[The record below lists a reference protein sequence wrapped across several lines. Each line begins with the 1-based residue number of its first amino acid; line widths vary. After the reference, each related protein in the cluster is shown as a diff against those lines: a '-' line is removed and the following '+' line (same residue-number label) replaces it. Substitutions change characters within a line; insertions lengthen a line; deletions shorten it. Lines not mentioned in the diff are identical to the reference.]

1 MTPPDRQA
9 TIPGDASRPSDERPG
24 NRPRGAPKRA
34 VIAGCAFFVGA
45 GFTLTELLFGAASAF
60 GIDHGDVLVP
70 GWVCLSAIML
80 TVAIGMGA
88 GKLWAVR
95 LFRWLSFGAMAL
107 YLPLLG
113 LAFHLY
119 AGPTPIDSGQAV
131 VMFVMAVVKL
141 PPLFIL
147 YRAIR
152 TVRWLDP
159 ASLPH
164 EWEPPYIQR

>member
-1 MTPPDRQA
+1 MTTQDPNESTTYDKA
-9 TIPGDASRPSDERPG
+9 YLGTERPG
-24 NRPRGAPKRA
+24 DRPRGGPRPVIVAA
-34 VIAGCAFFVGA
+34 VGFFLGVG
-45 GFTLTELLFGAASAF
+45 FSITELILGMASAF
-60 GIDHGDVLVP
+60 GIDHGDVLLP
-70 GWVCLSAIML
+70 GWILISVIMMP
-80 TVAIGMGA
+80 VGVGMGA

-113 LAFHLY
+113 LAFYLH
-119 AGPTPIDSGQAV
+119 AGPAPIDPGQAI
-131 VMFVMAVVKL
+131 VMFVSAVVKL

-159 ASLPH
+159 DSLPH
-164 EWEPPYIQR
+164 EWEPPYIRR

>member
-1 MTPPDRQA
+1 MMHPDRQA
-9 TIPGDASRPSDERPG
+9 TISGDASPPSDERPG
-24 NRPRGAPKRA
+24 NRPRGAPKPA
-34 VIAGCAFFVGA
+34 VIAGGAFFVGA
-45 GFTLTELLFGAASAF
+45 GFTFTELLLGMASAF
-60 GIDHGDVLVP
+60 GIDHGDVLIP

-80 TVAIGMGA
+80 PVAIGMGA

-95 LFRWLSFGAMAL
+95 LFRWLSFGAIVL

-113 LAFHLY
+113 LAFYLY
-119 AGPTPIDSGQAV
+119 AGPRAIDPGLAF
-131 VMFVMAVVKL
+131 VMFVMAAVKPL
-141 PPLFIL
+141 PLFII

>member
-1 MTPPDRQA
+1 MTTQDPNGSTTYD
-9 TIPGDASRPSDERPG
+9 GASLGTERPG
-24 NRPRGAPKRA
+24 DRPRGGPRP
-34 VIAGCAFFVGA
+34 VIVAGIAFFFGVG
-45 GFTLTELLFGAASAF
+45 FSLSELILGMASAL
-60 GIDHGDVLVP
+60 GIDHGDVLLP
-70 GWVCLSAIML
+70 GWVLISVIMMP
-80 TVAIGMGA
+80 VVVGMGA

-113 LAFHLY
+113 LAFYLH
-119 AGPTPIDSGQAV
+119 AGPQAIDSGQAV